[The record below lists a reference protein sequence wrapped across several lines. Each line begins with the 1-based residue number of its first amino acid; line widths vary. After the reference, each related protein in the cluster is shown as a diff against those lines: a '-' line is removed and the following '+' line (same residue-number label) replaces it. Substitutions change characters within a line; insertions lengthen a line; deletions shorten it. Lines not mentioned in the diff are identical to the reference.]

1 MQLELKYLIIRTM
14 IIDSIKNFFER
25 QAFGICEYWGERLKI
40 RSSVI
45 RLFFIYLSF
54 LTIGSPVVVYMVLGF
69 WMNLRKLI
77 HRQRGGVW
85 DL

>member
-1 MQLELKYLIIRTM
+1 M
-14 IIDSIKNFFER
+14 IIDSIKNFFEK

-40 RSSVI
+40 KSSVI

>member
-1 MQLELKYLIIRTM
+1 M
-14 IIDSIKNFFER
+14 IIDSIKNFFEK